1 MAQSALIYCDGACS
15 GNPGSGGWGAVVRL
29 NDRVFELG
37 GRAPKTTNNRM
48 ELQAAIES
56 LAHVPLD
63 VDVEVR
69 TDSKYLVQGAKE
81 WLAGWKRRG
90 WKRADGGEVLNQDLW
105 QLLDAL
111 LSGRSGRTTF
121 TYVAGHAGIDGNERA
136 DAIAR
141 GFCSGVDAPHLFDGP
156 ASAYTVGLDATGAK
170 TKAAS
175 TAKPFYVSVIE
186 GRLERHSTWDECEKR
201 VRGKSG
207 AKYKKVSSET
217 ELEAVL
223 IGWGMRK

>member
-1 MAQSALIYCDGACS
+1 MAKSALIYCDGACS
-15 GNPGSGGWGAVVRL
+15 GNPGPGGWGAVVRL
-29 NDRVFELG
+29 KDRVFELG
-37 GRAPKTTNNRM
+37 GHAPQTTNNRM

-56 LAHVPLD
+56 LARVPMD
-63 VDVEVR
+63 MDAEVR

-81 WLAGWKRRG
+81 WLAGWKRRN

-105 QLLDAL
+105 QRLDAL

-121 TYVAGHAGIDGNERA
+121 THVTGHTGIGGNERA

-141 GFCSGVDAPHLFDGP
+141 GFCSGVDAPRLFDGP
-156 ASAYTVGLDATGAK
+156 ASAYTVGLDETATNA
-170 TKAAS
+170 KAAS
-175 TAKPFYVSVIE
+175 TGKPFYVSVVE
-186 GRLERHSTWDECEKR
+186 GQLKRHSTWDECEKR

-223 IGWGMRK
+223 MEWGMRK

>member
-1 MAQSALIYCDGACS
+1 
-15 GNPGSGGWGAVVRL
+15 L

-63 VDVEVR
+63 VDAEVR

-156 ASAYTVGLDATGAK
+156 ASAYTVGLDETGAK
-170 TKAAS
+170 AKAAS

-186 GRLERHSTWDECEKR
+186 GQLERHSTWDECEKR